1 MWFGIELFFEGRNQ
15 ADPQEEPLWEQR
27 VILLDA
33 ANEFAARAESER
45 IGKES
50 EHEYTAIN
58 GGRIKWEFRA
68 VGGLHKI
75 DADSI
80 ANKTEVFS
88 RFLRPRDAKSILTP
102 FD

>member
-15 ADPQEEPLWEQR
+15 TNPQEESLWEQR
-27 VILLDA
+27 VLLLDA
-33 ANEFAARAESER
+33 ASEFVARVESER
-45 IGKES
+45 IGRES
-50 EHEYTAIN
+50 EHEYIAVN
-58 GGRIKWEFRA
+58 GGRIKWEFYA

-75 DADSI
+75 DADTI

-88 RFLRPRDAKSILTP
+88 RFLRPKDVKSILTP